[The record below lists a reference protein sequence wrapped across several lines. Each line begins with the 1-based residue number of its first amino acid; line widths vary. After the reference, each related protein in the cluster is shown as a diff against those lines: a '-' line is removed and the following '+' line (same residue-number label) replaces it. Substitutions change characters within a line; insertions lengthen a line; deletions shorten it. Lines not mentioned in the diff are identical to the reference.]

1 MFTDVQDE
9 SFNELKAKFET
20 FNSGSAKVG
29 PVDLEVQVTILSLE
43 LVLFPSLSLYLPIR
57 C

>member
-9 SFNELKAKFET
+9 SINETKSKFET

-29 PVDLEVQVTILSLE
+29 PVDLEVQVLSLLQE
-43 LVLFPSLSLYLPIR
+43 LQSDP
-57 C
+57 